1 MCMSESLPGNHY
13 VQVINRILIV
23 QLRVA
28 CKALAYSHKKDSPKV
43 MTNHMDRT
51 SMGLEIL
58 VGAINPAMHTDIG
71 V

>member
-1 MCMSESLPGNHY
+1 MSESLTGNHY
-13 VQVINRILIV
+13 VEVLNIRLIV

-28 CKALAYSHKKDSPKV
+28 CMAPTYSHKQDSPKA
-43 MTNHMDRT
+43 MKNRMDRT

-58 VGAINPAMHTDIG
+58 MGAINPTMHTDIG

>member
-1 MCMSESLPGNHY
+1 MQGP
-13 VQVINRILIV
+13 
-23 QLRVA
+23 
-28 CKALAYSHKKDSPKV
+28 AYSHKQDSPKV
-43 MTNHMDRT
+43 VTNRMDRT

>member
-1 MCMSESLPGNHY
+1 MCMSESLQGNHY
-13 VQVINRILIV
+13 VQVANKTLIV

-28 CKALAYSHKKDSPKV
+28 CRAPAYSHKLYSPKV
-43 MTNHMDRT
+43 LTNCMDQT

-58 VGAINPAMHTDIG
+58 VGAINPTMHTDIG

>member
-1 MCMSESLPGNHY
+1 MKSLCLSTKRKIDRPTTHGM
-13 VQVINRILIV
+13 QGPRLLP
-23 QLRVA
+23 QAGQSKGRD
-28 CKALAYSHKKDSPKV
+28 KR
-43 MTNHMDRT
+43 MDRT

>member
-1 MCMSESLPGNHY
+1 MSESLPGNHN
-13 VQVINRILIV
+13 VEVLNRRLIV
-23 QLRVA
+23 QLCMA
-28 CKALAYSHKKDSPKV
+28 CRGPAYSHKQDSPKV
-43 MTNHMDRT
+43 MTNRMDQT

>member
-1 MCMSESLPGNHY
+1 MSESLPGNHY
-13 VQVINRILIV
+13 VEVLNRRLIV

-28 CKALAYSHKKDSPKV
+28 CRAPAYSHKQDNPKV
-43 MTNHMDRT
+43 VTNRMDRT

>member
-1 MCMSESLPGNHY
+1 MSESLPVNHY
-13 VQVINRILIV
+13 VVVLNRRLII

-28 CKALAYSHKKDSPKV
+28 SRGPAYSHKQNSPKV
-43 MTNHMDRT
+43 VTNCMDQT

-58 VGAINPAMHTDIG
+58 VGAINPVMHTDIG

>member
-1 MCMSESLPGNHY
+1 MSESLPGNHY
-13 VQVINRILIV
+13 VEVLKRRLIV

-28 CKALAYSHKKDSPKV
+28 CRAPAYSHKQDSPKV
-43 MTNHMDRT
+43 VTNRMDRT

-58 VGAINPAMHTDIG
+58 VGAINPAMHTYIG

>member
-1 MCMSESLPGNHY
+1 MCTSESLPGNHY
-13 VQVINRILIV
+13 VQVVNRRPIV

-28 CKALAYSHKKDSPKV
+28 CRAPAYSHKQDIAKV
-43 MTNHMDRT
+43 PRNHMDRT

-58 VGAINPAMHTDIG
+58 VGAINLAMHTDIG